1 MPRTPIAFL
10 PRGRSSLSL
19 KQTAMPLWV
28 AMNIFSSPVVWSTDM
43 SESPSS
49 RTIARRPFERMF
61 FSADCSMRFTVP
73 RFVTKTR

>member
-1 MPRTPIAFL
+1 
-10 PRGRSSLSL
+10 
-19 KQTAMPLWV
+19 
-28 AMNIFSSPVVWSTDM
+28 MNIFSSPVVWRTDM

-49 RTIARRPFERMF
+49 RTIARSPFERIF